1 MRPMLRLGVLAADD
15 EIKTLKE
22 KIQTLEQEGAAL
34 TVDECVKAVIAL
46 SSKDLGK
53 FQLKLMAALTK

>member
-1 MRPMLRLGVLAADD
+1 MRRSYAEIGAAADD

-22 KIQTLEQEGAAL
+22 KIQMLEQEGAL

-46 SSKDLGK
+46 SAKDLGK

>member
-1 MRPMLRLGVLAADD
+1 MRRSYAEIGAAADD

-22 KIQTLEQEGAAL
+22 KIQMLEQEGAL

-46 SSKDLGK
+46 SAKDLGK
-53 FQLKLMAALTK
+53 FQMKLMAALTK

>member
-22 KIQTLEQEGAAL
+22 KIATLEQERAAL